1 MVEITGGKRKE
12 AETKKLKTR
21 VLSLSRELDALESAY
36 QKSSRAFETTVKVL
50 SGLLEAEMSA
60 EVLSAIDDL
69 KKVVAAKK
77 VDPKELDRAVKNL
90 KHSLVTQDESEQGP
104 KETLETKAA
113 GRHVA
118 LALLAGMRLGHAQF
132 DSSLE
137 KAIARITSCINQ
149 GNIRAAMTYVA
160 DIMQEFKEVSEVR
173 RLKAE
178 EALAEIYEEVLTT
191 EQELASMF
199 SSATRDWV
207 KTGSEFDKKVTA
219 SLGKLA
225 EGLKSDDNL
234 EALKASV
241 LNHVRTLRE
250 TIRSRK
256 SQEQAAL
263 EKTRQELKSLR
274 NDLVQATQKMQKMQE
289 ESKRLGKEAT
299 TDPMTGVLNKRAFS
313 NLLDKHLANPAAQ
326 PVSLIVFDIDYF
338 KRINDRF
345 GHQAG
350 DRALKAIAEQAS
362 SSLRGDDVL
371 FRYAGDEFV
380 IVLPKTQ
387 TSDAGKVAERVR
399 LAAEKISFSYKGENH
414 ISITISLGLSQ
425 SIQGDKSDTLFE
437 RADQALLEAKEQG
450 RNRVNVK

>member
-1 MVEITGGKRKE
+1 
-12 AETKKLKTR
+12 
-21 VLSLSRELDALESAY
+21 
-36 QKSSRAFETTVKVL
+36 
-50 SGLLEAEMSA
+50 
-60 EVLSAIDDL
+60 
-69 KKVVAAKK
+69 
-77 VDPKELDRAVKNL
+77 
-90 KHSLVTQDESEQGP
+90 
-104 KETLETKAA
+104 
-113 GRHVA
+113 
-118 LALLAGMRLGHAQF
+118 
-132 DSSLE
+132 
-137 KAIARITSCINQ
+137 
-149 GNIRAAMTYVA
+149 
-160 DIMQEFKEVSEVR
+160 
-173 RLKAE
+173 
-178 EALAEIYEEVLTT
+178 
-191 EQELASMF
+191 
-199 SSATRDWV
+199 
-207 KTGSEFDKKVTA
+207 
-219 SLGKLA
+219 
-225 EGLKSDDNL
+225 
-234 EALKASV
+234 
-241 LNHVRTLRE
+241 
-250 TIRSRK
+250 
-256 SQEQAAL
+256 
-263 EKTRQELKSLR
+263 
-274 NDLVQATQKMQKMQE
+274 MQKMQE

>member
-1 MVEITGGKRKE
+1 MVEITGGRKKE
-12 AETKKLKTR
+12 AETKKLKNR
-21 VLSLSRELDALESAY
+21 VLSLSRELDALENSY

-50 SGLLEAEMSA
+50 SGLCDTDLEGQ
-60 EVLSAIDDL
+60 VQSAIEGL

-77 VDPKELDRAVKNL
+77 VDPKDLDQAVRELKN
-90 KHSLVTQDESEQGP
+90 SLVIQGEGEQIP
-104 KETLETKAA
+104 KETPETKAA

-118 LALLAGMRLGHAQF
+118 LALLAGLRLGHDQF
-132 DSSLE
+132 DQSLE

-149 GNIRAAMTYVA
+149 GNIRTAMTYVA

-173 RLKAE
+173 RLRAE
-178 EALAEIYEEVLTT
+178 EALAEIYEEVLAT
-191 EQELASMF
+191 EKELASMF
-199 SSATRDWV
+199 SSASREWV
-207 KTGSEFDKKVTA
+207 KTGSEFDQKVTA

-225 EGLKSDDNL
+225 EGLKSDENL

-263 EKTRQELKSLR
+263 EKTRQELKHLR
-274 NDLVQATQKMQKMQE
+274 SDLVQATEKMQKMQE
-289 ESKRLGKEAT
+289 ESKRLGKEAR

-313 NLLDKHLANPAAQ
+313 NLLDKHLDDLKAL
-326 PVSLIVFDIDYF
+326 PVSLIVFDIDHF

-362 SSLRGDDVL
+362 ASLRGDDVL

-387 TSDAGKVAERVR
+387 TKDAAKVAERVR
-399 LAAEKISFSYKGENH
+399 QAAEKISFSYRGENH

-425 SIQGDKSDTLFE
+425 SVSGDKSESLFE